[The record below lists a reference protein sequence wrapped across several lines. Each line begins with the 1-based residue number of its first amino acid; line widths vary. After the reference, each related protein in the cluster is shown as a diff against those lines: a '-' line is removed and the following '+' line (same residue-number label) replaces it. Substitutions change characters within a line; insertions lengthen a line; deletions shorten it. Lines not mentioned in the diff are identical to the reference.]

1 MIDPLDIELT
11 QKAHEWPGGRRCVAT
26 LTIDFDGECREV
38 GRKETPLG
46 KFSHGRYSAKCGIPR
61 YLNLCDELGIKA
73 TFFVPGWDAEHY
85 PDLVREIIARGHEI
99 GAHGYVH
106 EGWDPGDAEP
116 GLLRKSHDILTPLMG
131 KPPRGWRSPG
141 GSKTEVTMRTLL
153 DLGYVFDSS
162 EKDFDLPFMAS
173 GPADRNTRLM
183 TLPNNVSSL
192 DDYPFY
198 RVSYTPPSEVL
209 QQWIEEWEAIRLENG
224 FFDLTIHP
232 RVGYGSGSPAR
243 ADVIRQLVR
252 RMQASGDVT
261 FVTLG
266 ELADWCIARGE
277 NFARDWA
284 KENMVA
290 TNG

>member
-1 MIDPLDIELT
+1 MNDFLQTGLT
-11 QKAHEWPGGRRCVAT
+11 RRAHAWPGGKRAVAT
-26 LTIDFDGECREV
+26 LTIDFDGEGREI

-46 KFSHGRYSAKCGIPR
+46 KFGHGRYSARCGIPR
-61 YLNLCDELGIKA
+61 YLDLCDELAIKA
-73 TFFVPGWDAEHY
+73 TFFVPGYDAEQY

-99 GAHGYVH
+99 GAHGYLH

-116 GLLRKSHDILTPLMG
+116 ELLRKSHAILTGLMG

-141 GSKTEVTMRTLL
+141 GSKNEVTMRTLL
-153 DLGYVFDSS
+153 ELGYVYDSS
-162 EKDFDLPFMAS
+162 EKDFDLPFTAHL
-173 GPADRNTRLM
+173 PAETPERLM

-209 QQWIEEWEAIRLENG
+209 QQWIEEWEAIRAENG

-243 ADVIRQLVR
+243 ADVIRKLVR
-252 RMQASGDVT
+252 HILASGDAA

-266 ELADWCIARGE
+266 ELADWCIARRE
-277 NFARDWA
+277 SFDRDWVR
-284 KENMVA
+284 ENVVGK
-290 TNG
+290 NG